1 MARIY
6 KEIIVN
12 STLERVFRYVSDPN
26 NWTELWPSLMAVKD
40 VKALPNGG
48 FSAAYEYKMIGMRF
62 RGTGECTDYLPNQWM
77 VLETKGGIHGKITLT
92 FRSIE
97 DRTRVTITIE
107 YTVPVP
113 LLGKLTE
120 YVILKMNEQEANLV
134 LNNLQL
140 RFMVDIDSFKN

>member
-1 MARIY
+1 MASIDR
-6 KEIIVN
+6 EIIVN
-12 STLERVFRYVSDPN
+12 STLEKVFSYVSNPN
-26 NWTELWPSLMAVKD
+26 NWPELWPSLMAVKD
-40 VKALPNGG
+40 VNTLSNGG
-48 FSAAYEYKMIGMRF
+48 FSAAYEYKMMGMRF
-62 RGTGECTDYLPNQWM
+62 KGTGVCTDYVPNQWM
-77 VLETKGGIHGKITLT
+77 VIDTKGGIHSRITLT

-120 YVILKMNEQEANLV
+120 YLVLKMNEQEANLV

-140 RFMVDIDSFKN
+140 RFMIDIDSFKN

>member
-1 MARIY
+1 LARID
-6 KEIIVN
+6 KEVIVN

-26 NWTELWPSLMAVKD
+26 NWPELWPSLMAVKD
-40 VKALPNGG
+40 VKTLSNGG

-62 RGTGECTDYLPNQWM
+62 GGTGECTDYVPNQWM
-77 VLETKGGIHGKITLT
+77 VIDTKGGIHGRITLT

-107 YTVPVP
+107 YKVPVP

-120 YVILKMNEQEANLV
+120 YIILKMNEQEANLV